1 MSSYNSDDDDDDD
14 NEAMEC
20 FAEQQRDHKWAMR
33 KIVRNDP
40 TFTTFYIN
48 AEMVYDWGVLG
59 TVVVRNTQLT
69 EIILF
74 NEMGMGNIPDNAVR
88 DFASGLVSN
97 RSIQTLNIA
106 NWNHY
111 DRDYPHSR
119 VEAWNLLTRFFIDN
133 EAFCSLELELRWN
146 MGDHREFWYQP
157 YRGWFIKRIQA
168 LQSHRCSW

>member
-1 MSSYNSDDDDDDD
+1 
-14 NEAMEC
+14 MEC

-40 TFTTFYIN
+40 TVTTFYIN
-48 AEMVYDWGVLG
+48 AEMVYDWGMLG

-119 VEAWNLLTRFFIDN
+119 VRDFPHSRVEAWKSF
-133 EAFCSLELELRWN
+133 
-146 MGDHREFWYQP
+146 
-157 YRGWFIKRIQA
+157 
-168 LQSHRCSW
+168 